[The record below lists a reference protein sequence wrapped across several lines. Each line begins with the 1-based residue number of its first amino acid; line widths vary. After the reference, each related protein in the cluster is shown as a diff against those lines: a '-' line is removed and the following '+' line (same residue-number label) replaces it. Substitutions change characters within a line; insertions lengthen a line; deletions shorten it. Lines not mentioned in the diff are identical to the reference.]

1 MKPENVTKIKINMA
15 KRKNGHNLDCGCHIC
30 ENIKNKAKRGGYEK
44 EAEIE
49 SENIKGGSKKKNGHR
64 IKCSCPICINMRNA
78 KNKTRKKGGTISL
91 QKLETNSKEPNDFIT
106 NNEIIKVIG
115 GTRNYQKNK
124 KKTKRGK
131 SRKH

>member
-1 MKPENVTKIKINMA
+1 MA
-15 KRKNGHNLDCGCHIC
+15 KRKNGHNLDCRCHIC

-64 IKCSCPICINMRNA
+64 IKCNCPICINMKNA
-78 KNKTRKKGGTISL
+78 KNKTRKKGGTS
-91 QKLETNSKEPNDFIT
+91 QKLETNSKESIDFIT

-115 GTRNYQKNK
+115 GRRNYK
-124 KKTKRGK
+124 KKTKK
-131 SRKH
+131 VKTRKH